1 MNCLMLEIN
10 DMYICSFSTSYFQQQ
25 FRFEGP
31 IFPTVKELVDHY
43 MKEKLPV
50 TNRSGAVIKKP
61 VKREN
66 WELNNDDVQLIEKI
80 GRVCATHFSQLIN

>member
-1 MNCLMLEIN
+1 M
-10 DMYICSFSTSYFQQQ
+10 
-25 FRFEGP
+25 
-31 IFPTVKELVDHY
+31 
-43 MKEKLPV
+43 PV

-80 GRVCATHFSQLIN
+80 GRVWIVLSTRIDEVFNAGHSFHIRMNPI